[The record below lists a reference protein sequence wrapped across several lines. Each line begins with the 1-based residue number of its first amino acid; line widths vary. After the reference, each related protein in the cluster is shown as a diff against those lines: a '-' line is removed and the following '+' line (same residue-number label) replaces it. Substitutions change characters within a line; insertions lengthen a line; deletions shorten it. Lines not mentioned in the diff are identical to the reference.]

1 MLITESTLR
10 RIIKEELVKEGL
22 LDAFAARFRSKPTTE
37 RPNEG
42 DLALYRMDSGVG
54 ITYLIYN
61 PQALLATFSKM
72 ENPEEEITA
81 NPDPALLDR
90 LTMKDGGFVGYII
103 IRSAKQVTGKPCIP
117 QTYDVGFVG
126 TWPMYRKKGF
136 GELLYKL
143 AAADMSKKKDA
154 GLTSDRETQTSM
166 GAGKSWRKLKLSM
179 VPRKTKAGNDRFDY
193 DKSTPDPDDDCKL
206 PGSPENSIHQSLE
219 INPSEKGEYELIYK
233 QMIANHKEFAAVV
246 KSQFGAERNIV
257 DRFIRSGRDAGRI
270 AQ

>member
-22 LDAFAARFRSKPTTE
+22 LDAFAARFRRKPTMD
-37 RPNEG
+37 RPSEG

-54 ITYLIYN
+54 TTYLIYN
-61 PQALLATFSKM
+61 PQALLATLSKM

-81 NPDPALLDR
+81 NPDPALMDR

-103 IRSAKQVTGKPCIP
+103 VRSAQQVTGKPCIP

-126 TWPMYRKKGF
+126 TWPMYRNKGF

-143 AAADMSKKKDA
+143 AAADMAKKKDA
-154 GLTSDRETQTSM
+154 GLTSDRESRTSM
-166 GAGKSWRKLKLSM
+166 DAGKSWRKLKLSM

-206 PGSPENSIHQSLE
+206 PKSPENSIHQSLA
-219 INPSEKGEYELIYK
+219 INPSEKGEYELVYK
-233 QMIANHKEFAAVV
+233 QMLANHKEFAATV
-246 KSQFGAERNIV
+246 KSQYGASRTIV
-257 DRFIRSGRDAGRI
+257 DRFIRAGSDAGEI
-270 AQ
+270 S